1 MAVPSPP
8 YSYRPPAPK
17 GDAGTVNGGAFS
29 AGPGA
34 HVAARRKA
42 GLRT

>member
-29 AGPGA
+29 AGPGGRA
-34 HVAARRKA
+34 WRPAARQ
-42 GLRT
+42 G